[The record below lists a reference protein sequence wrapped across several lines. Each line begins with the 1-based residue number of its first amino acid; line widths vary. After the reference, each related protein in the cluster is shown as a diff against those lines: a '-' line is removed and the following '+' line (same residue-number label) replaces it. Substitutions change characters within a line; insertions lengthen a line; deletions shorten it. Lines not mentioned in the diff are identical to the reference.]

1 MSSILPTE
9 VYDQEETQVSPM
21 KNPRFST
28 TPVNYDPSSFSTVR
42 IDPRD
47 IIINNQVICEN
58 SQYSNNGHRSNRLL
72 FVQVFCTSFNGNKPK
87 HVAQMAERVAT
98 NTEVPS
104 SSPRLGS
111 NERVSIKMN
120 IASFCDIK

>member
-9 VYDQEETQVSPM
+9 VYDQEETQVSPS

-58 SQYSNNGHRSNRLL
+58 SQYSNNGYLSNRLV
-72 FVQVFCTSFNGNKPK
+72 FVQVFCTSLNGNMYVTK
-87 HVAQMAERVAT
+87 
-98 NTEVPS
+98 
-104 SSPRLGS
+104 
-111 NERVSIKMN
+111 
-120 IASFCDIK
+120 